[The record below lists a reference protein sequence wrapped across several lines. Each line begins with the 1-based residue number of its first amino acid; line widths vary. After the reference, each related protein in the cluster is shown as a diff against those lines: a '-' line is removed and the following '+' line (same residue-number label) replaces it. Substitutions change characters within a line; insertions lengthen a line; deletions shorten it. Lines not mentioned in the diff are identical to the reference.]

1 MVQKQLKRQIELNV
15 QMHKYSLPMYCIQ
28 IYVEA
33 FLIHYVPNRNY
44 LSFCY
49 KIFHK
54 LHVLYIYNI
63 SIIWHFT
70 TKVISVCN
78 PVTAR
83 IKYQWGTLVQ
93 TAGGSEAW
101 N

>member
-44 LSFCY
+44 LCFCY
-49 KIFHK
+49 RITRELRIIDIDNMTFYDKSYFLYTDLKINDC
-54 LHVLYIYNI
+54 LSL
-63 SIIWHFT
+63 
-70 TKVISVCN
+70 
-78 PVTAR
+78 
-83 IKYQWGTLVQ
+83 
-93 TAGGSEAW
+93 
-101 N
+101 